1 MWEGCS
7 CTSRSSGELQAHPG
21 RRPGLLNG
29 LHNASETHI
38 KNIASLFC
46 ARQDKENAGASPG
59 AAAKRR
65 ARLTFQPSGGYGLDM
80 YKVDMSK
87 LDNRQPEDPKT
98 KELAETKSPRSP
110 TSVI

>member
-1 MWEGCS
+1 M
-7 CTSRSSGELQAHPG
+7 SRSSGELQAHPG
-21 RRPGLLNG
+21 RRLGLLNG
-29 LHNASETHI
+29 LHNASETYI

-65 ARLTFQPSGGYGLDM
+65 SRLTFQPSGGYGLDM

-98 KELAETKSPRSP
+98 KELA
-110 TSVI
+110 